1 MSATAN
7 APAPTLTTQEKVL
20 EHIGYSAAAMEKAA
34 AFQAHVAQQQTK
46 IAGLIPA
53 CVKAMVE
60 NERVKP
66 DEGEK
71 LAKLLQD
78 PVAVLELLTATAAHR
93 NPSEAIALGRGV
105 GQKQASAENR
115 NVVVG
120 GRRTSGLA
128 ESDRRLISGLGIP
141 IPEIG

>member
-1 MSATAN
+1 MSATAT

-34 AFQAHVAQQQTK
+34 AFHAHVAQQQTK
-46 IAGLIPA
+46 VAALIPA
-53 CVKAMVE
+53 CVKAMVD

-66 DEGEK
+66 DEAEK
-71 LAKLLQD
+71 LAKVLQD
-78 PVAVLELLTATAAHR
+78 PVAVIALLTETAGHR

-105 GQKQASAENR
+105 GQKQANAANR

-120 GRRTSGLA
+120 GRRDSDSLA
-128 ESDRRLISGLGIP
+128 ESDRRLLAGLGLP
-141 IPEIG
+141 IPNE